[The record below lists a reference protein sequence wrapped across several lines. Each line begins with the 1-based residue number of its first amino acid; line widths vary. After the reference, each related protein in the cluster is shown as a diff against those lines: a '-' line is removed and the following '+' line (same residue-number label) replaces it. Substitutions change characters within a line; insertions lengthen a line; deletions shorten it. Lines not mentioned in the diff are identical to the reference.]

1 MKVFFETQLRAVF
14 HLTKL
19 LNWVLAVFNKLLID
33 SKLKSVA
40 SFFESNRNT
49 EQIGRHVKRFNQNF
63 SSFRL
68 KVQDGTIPLESIHH
82 LSSLNLIVLI
92 ILTQR
97 DVFLR
102 RCRSIIDTI
111 MIYLVAIFSRIKKKR
126 FFSFGRSTWKEKLIR
141 IPTNVGFNLK
151 CMSSTWKSIAS
162 LTESR
167 RNKFILELTVILMQS
182 ANSVASFRSS

>member
-1 MKVFFETQLRAVF
+1 MSANECG
-14 HLTKL
+14 
-19 LNWVLAVFNKLLID
+19 
-33 SKLKSVA
+33 KLKSVA

-49 EQIGRHVKRFNQNF
+49 EQIDRHVKWFNQNF

-102 RCRSIIDTI
+102 REFCLPD
-111 MIYLVAIFSRIKKKR
+111 
-126 FFSFGRSTWKEKLIR
+126 E
-141 IPTNVGFNLK
+141 
-151 CMSSTWKSIAS
+151 
-162 LTESR
+162 R
-167 RNKFILELTVILMQS
+167 RL
-182 ANSVASFRSS
+182 